1 MLIWLDFNCSVYS
14 LYNLSISIFL
24 DFREY
29 AKLLVSCGLIG
40 EAIKIFEDLEL
51 WDNLIYCNWYDVI
64 DNHYPNLSVYL
75 SLSLSFVLLMGV
87 GFVYDVKN
95 SLLGKKAAAVELIK
109 ARLSEKPNDPRL
121 WFVDEPFL

>member
-1 MLIWLDFNCSVYS
+1 MLTWLEINCSVYS
-14 LYNLSISIFL
+14 LHNLSILIFL
-24 DFREY
+24 DFREF
-29 AKLLVSCGLIG
+29 AELLVSCGLIG

-51 WDNLIYCNWYDVI
+51 WDNLIYCNWYGVI
-64 DNHYPNLSVYL
+64 DNHYPNLSL
-75 SLSLSFVLLMGV
+75 SLSLVLLMGV